1 MLFNFYQIDAKNS
14 RFVSWF
20 DFKRMNAWKFK
31 KMNSATQGDIFPIGS
46 YCKKSSLVNSD
57 C

>member
-1 MLFNFYQIDAKNS
+1 MLFNFYQKDEKNS

-20 DFKRMNAWKFK
+20 YFKRMNAWKFK
-31 KMNSATQGDIFPIGS
+31 KMNLATQGDIFQIGF
-46 YCKKSSLVNSD
+46 YWKKSSLVNSG